1 MSKKIYRLSIALLL
15 SASAGAAH
23 AGVFKCTRAD
33 GKTAFQDQPCAANES
48 SKVIN
53 IPSAAQRESSDPL
66 MAAAIVYGVNA
77 SLEHMQ
83 SWCGGVDSATLGPIE
98 MARQDWKRKHAA
110 LLDKTN
116 TILQMRLSGD
126 ERARLASQMRQEG
139 LNITRRLSAA
149 AHEDKLQ
156 WCMTAPVTIASPQMD
171 LLARP
176 ILTKTIMGAR

>member
-1 MSKKIYRLSIALLL
+1 MSQPLFRLSAVLLF
-15 SASAGAAH
+15 SASLGAAH

-53 IPSAAQRESSDPL
+53 VPSSSQRESSDPL
-66 MAAAIVYGVNA
+66 MAAAIVYGVTA

-83 SWCGGVDSATLGPIE
+83 SWCGSIDPATQGPIE
-98 MARQDWKRKHAA
+98 LARQDWKRKHAA

-116 TILQMRLSGD
+116 SILQMRLSGD

-139 LNITRRLSAA
+139 LNITRKLSAA
-149 AHEDKLQ
+149 PYEDKLQ
-156 WCMTAPVTIASPQMD
+156 WCMNAPVTISSPQMD

-176 ILTKTIMGAR
+176 ILTNTIMGAR